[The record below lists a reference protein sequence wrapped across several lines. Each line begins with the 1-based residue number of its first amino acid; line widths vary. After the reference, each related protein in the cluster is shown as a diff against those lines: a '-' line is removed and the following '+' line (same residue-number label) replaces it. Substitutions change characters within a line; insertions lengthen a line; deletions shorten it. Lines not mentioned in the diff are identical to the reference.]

1 MRPLWLLPAV
11 AGLAGAQCPFLSG
24 EMGTPSRFTERADNP
39 TDTIEVVE
47 QPIDQ
52 TLYLNDTDSYMTT
65 DFGTPIEDQ
74 WSLKAGSRG
83 STLLEDFIFRQKL
96 QRFDHERIPE
106 RVVHARGAGAY
117 GTFRSYGNFSNVT
130 AADFLSA
137 ADKET
142 PMFCRFS
149 TVVGFRGSVDTA
161 RDVHGHACRFYT
173 DEGNYDIVGVNIAPF
188 FIQDAIQFPD
198 LVHAIK
204 PMPHNEIPQA
214 ATAHTSAWDF
224 FSQQST
230 ALHSALWLMSGHGIP
245 RSYRHMNGYG
255 VHSFRFVTANGTSKV
270 IRYRWRSLQGV
281 ASLVWD
287 EAQATAGKNS
297 DFHRQDLHDA
307 IANGRYPKWELGA
320 QIMDESDMLR
330 FGFDLLDPTKMVP
343 EELVP
348 FTPLGVMELNA
359 NPTNYFAE
367 VEQVGFQPGH
377 VVRGID
383 FTEDPLLQ
391 GRLFSYLDTQ
401 VNRHG
406 GPNFEQLPVNRPRN
420 PVHNNNRDGFGQQQI
435 PLNPWAYTPTSM
447 GADTAPKQ
455 ANQTVGNGFFTS
467 PYRHLTG
474 GPLSRA
480 PSPTFADHWSQPAL
494 FWNSLVP
501 AEQQMLVNAIVFEN
515 SKVASPHVRQNVV
528 AQLNRIDHGLA
539 RRVARGLGLEV
550 PEPEDTYYTTNKTV
564 NVGTF
569 GARLLSVEGLQVGF
583 LASTK
588 KGESIRQ
595 GGALAGRLAAHG
607 VDVTVV
613 AETYADGVNSTY
625 ALSDAS
631 GFDAIVVG
639 DGVEILFGGAAGSN
653 ATMTT
658 LYPPGRPL
666 QILADAFKYGKP
678 VGAIGS
684 GQRAL
689 RSAGIEMGRDGVYV
703 AANVTEGLAK
713 EVLDGLYTFRFL
725 DRFVLDDQ

>member
-1 MRPLWLLPAV
+1 MRHLWLLPAV

-24 EMGTPSRFTERADNP
+24 EMGTPPRFTERADNP

-52 TLYLNDTDSYMTT
+52 SLYLNDTDSYMTT
-65 DFGTPIEDQ
+65 DFGTPISDQ
-74 WSLKAGSRG
+74 WSLKAGHRG
-83 STLLEDFIFRQKL
+83 PTLLEDFIFRQKL

-117 GTFRSYGNFSNVT
+117 GTFRSYGDFSNMT

-214 ATAHTSAWDF
+214 ATAHSSAWDF

-270 IRYRWRSLQGV
+270 VRYRWRSLQGV

-307 IANGRYPKWELGA
+307 IENGRYPRWELGA

-330 FGFDLLDPTKMVP
+330 FGFDLLDPTKFVP

-377 VVRGID
+377 IIRGID

-401 VNRHG
+401 INRHG
-406 GPNFEQLPVNRPRN
+406 GPNFEQLPVNRPRK

-435 PLNPWAYTPTSM
+435 PTNNWAYTPNTM
-447 GADTAPKQ
+447 GAQTAPRQ
-455 ANQTVGNGFFTS
+455 ANQTTGHGFFTA
-467 PYRHLTG
+467 PYRFASGHLV
-474 GPLSRA
+474 RE

-501 AEQQMLVNAIVFEN
+501 AEQQMVVNAIVFEN
-515 SKVASPHVRQNVV
+515 SKVTSVHVRRNVV
-528 AQLNRIDHGLA
+528 AQLNRVDHGLA
-539 RRVARGLGLEV
+539 TRVARGLGLEV
-550 PEPEDTYYTTNKTV
+550 PDPEGRYYTSNTTV

-569 GARLLSVEGLQVGF
+569 GQRLLSVEGLSVGV

-588 KGESIRQ
+588 DEGSLSL
-595 GGALAGRLAAHG
+595 GAELARVLAVHG
-607 VDVTVV
+607 VDVEVV
-613 AETYADGVNSTY
+613 AEVWAEGVNTTY

-631 GFDAIVVG
+631 GFDAVVVA
-639 DGVEILFGGAAGSN
+639 DGVERLFTTGN
-653 ATMTT
+653 ATTM
-658 LYPPGRPL
+658 YPPGRPA
-666 QILADAFKYGKP
+666 QILADAFRYGKP
-678 VGAIGS
+678 IGAVGS
-684 GQRAL
+684 GKRAL
-689 RSAGIEMGRDGVYV
+689 KGAGIEVGRDGVYV
-703 AANVTEGLAK
+703 AGNATGLAA
-713 EVLDGLYTFRFL
+713 EVLEGLYTFRFL
-725 DRFVLDDQ
+725 DRFALDED